1 VFAYVSAYRKYF
13 DVYTHDRDGNWGGH
27 RVDHLKLL
35 DDVKKK
41 VRENFERKRKGA
53 T

>member
-1 VFAYVSAYRKYF
+1 MLAPTTEMAI
-13 DVYTHDRDGNWGGH
+13 GGGH

-35 DDVKKK
+35 DGVKKK

-53 T
+53 A